1 MDSIDLCLIG
11 KGTVG
16 TCLLTLLNTR
26 EKEFKSKFGVE
37 FTVKAIFE
45 YDGALLD
52 ESGLNIASVLSAKK
66 EFRQLEEWKDDV
78 KAIKY
83 LPQLDVD
90 LCIDTTPTNAD
101 SGEPALSHI
110 KTALKNHIDVV
121 TSNKAPFFLKYKEI
135 HELAE
140 KNNCYVRYDA
150 AVASCVPS
158 LSISDDLIANKI
170 TKIKAILNG
179 TSNYI
184 LTRMSGEGVE
194 FSLALKEAQQLGYA
208 EADPTLDIEGY
219 DAAGKIVI
227 LANKLLGW
235 SKTIKDVKIRGITNI
250 TPQAI
255 NLAKSD
261 GYVIKHLAIA
271 KNESLIVEPRLV
283 KKNSPLNIKGTRN
296 LIQIQTEYAGPIIL
310 IGRGAGGYEAAAAIL
325 NDIMNILKAKGKLI
339 TKTY

>member
-1 MDSIDLCLIG
+1 MNSIDLCLIG

-16 TCLLTLLNTR
+16 TCLLNLLNTR
-26 EKEFKSKFGVE
+26 EKEFKSKFGLE
-37 FTVKAIFE
+37 FKIKAIFE
-45 YDGALLD
+45 YDGALLND
-52 ESGLNIASVLSAKK
+52 SGLDIASLLNAKGD
-66 EFRQLEEWKDDV
+66 FRKLGDWQDDI
-78 KAIKY
+78 KAINY
-83 LPQLDVD
+83 LPKLNVD

-110 KTALKNHIDVV
+110 KAALENHIDVV
-121 TSNKAPFFLKYKEI
+121 TSNKAPFFLQYKEI

-140 KNNCYVRYDA
+140 KNNCFVRYDA

-184 LTRMSGEGVE
+184 LSRMSGEGVE

-227 LANKLLGW
+227 LANELLGW
-235 SKTIKDVKIRGITNI
+235 SKSIKDVKIRGITNI

-271 KNESLIVEPRLV
+271 KSKSLIVEPRLV

-296 LIQIQTEYAGPIIL
+296 LIQIKTEYAGPITL

-325 NDIMNILKAKGKLI
+325 NDIVNILKERGKVNSQ
-339 TKTY
+339 